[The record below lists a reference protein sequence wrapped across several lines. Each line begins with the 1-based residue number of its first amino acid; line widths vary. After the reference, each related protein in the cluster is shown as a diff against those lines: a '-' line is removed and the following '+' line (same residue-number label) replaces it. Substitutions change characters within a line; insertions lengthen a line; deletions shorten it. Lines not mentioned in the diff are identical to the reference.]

1 MARPVA
7 LLDANVL
14 YPARLRDLLLRL
26 NLAGLY
32 QARWSD
38 QILDECFRNILEDR
52 PDLSVNR
59 LARTRRN
66 MNAALPDDLNLLHHV
81 DVLLLDGLVE
91 VSLVRTVA

>member
-26 NLAGLY
+26 NVAGMY
-32 QARWSD
+32 QARWSE
-38 QILDECFRNILEDR
+38 QILDECFRNIIEDR

-59 LARTRRN
+59 LA
-66 MNAALPDDLNLLHHV
+66 L
-81 DVLLLDGLVE
+81 VLRVGRCGWPESRVPLQACPVL
-91 VSLVRTVA
+91 